1 MPSPLLHFNKQTR
14 RDKMQWWG
22 RTFRIL
28 DLRSLKAKARFCK
41 SATFL
46 GYANRF
52 RDVPWGVLNNGSQIL
67 PNDLAQHYSPQVL
80 KYDPSTPATGLERRA
95 LCRINASCRWEY
107 DAGEI

>member
-1 MPSPLLHFNKQTR
+1 
-14 RDKMQWWG
+14 MQWWG

-28 DLRSLKAKARFCK
+28 DLRSLKA
-41 SATFL
+41 
-46 GYANRF
+46 
-52 RDVPWGVLNNGSQIL
+52 WGVLNNGSQIL